1 MSMSE
6 VEWINIFSGNLR
18 SLLDETGM
26 TQREL
31 AKMSGISEVMI
42 SKYLR
47 GQCMPSVAALVNI
60 YHVFVHMVRVT
71 PNDIFYFDD
80 KLALRPSRR

>member
-1 MSMSE
+1 MAMSE
-6 VEWINIFSGNLR
+6 VEWIDIFSGNLR

-31 AKMSGISEVMI
+31 AKASGISEVMI

-47 GQCMPSVAALVNI
+47 KQCMPSVAALVNI
-60 YHVFVHMVRVT
+60 YHVFNQYLNVT
-71 PNDIFYFDD
+71 INDILYFYDRLEF
-80 KLALRPSRR
+80 RPSRR